1 MGWISPAPVF
11 QKYERTLQWVMSKGS
26 ILMTTEGHAGMRGSR
41 DSQLHAEV
49 VRHLFSKQLLLMF
62 LASGLSSQEVRVGQG
77 DSGLFFSDR

>member
-1 MGWISPAPVF
+1 M
-11 QKYERTLQWVMSKGS
+11 LLWVMGKGS
-26 ILMTTEGHAGMRGSR
+26 ILVITEGYAGMRGSS

-49 VRHLFSKQLLLMF
+49 VKHLFSKQLLLMF